1 MGAGPKAKWVVDVPY
16 DLFLK
21 LEELRGGLSRRE
33 FLELVAKDDKIAELA
48 SLKRRVKEL
57 ENELERMKVTML
69 KQKA

>member
-48 SLKRRVKEL
+48 SLKRRIKEL